1 MAVLLLQSGLDYLC
15 SRTGGKV
22 PHLKNEMTIF
32 GATGEAGRQLIEQAL
47 AEGDEVVAFVRNP
60 SKLTIRHEQL
70 RIVQGELQN
79 RAGIEQAV
87 NGTDAVISLLGPRLG
102 EDSKSSPLAQGTQ
115 NIIAAMKKSGV
126 RRLIAV
132 STHSASAPNDMP
144 DLRFKMLVSM
154 IKTTMRPAYEEIVN
168 VAQIVRDSDL
178 DWTIV
183 RVSIL
188 NSNPKSGNVKVG
200 YLGKGE
206 VSVRLSRAD
215 MADFILG
222 KVKNPKYIR
231 QMPAISN

>member
-1 MAVLLLQSGLDYLC
+1 MKLI
-15 SRTGGKV
+15 
-22 PHLKNEMTIF
+22 IF
-32 GATGEAGRQLIEQAL
+32 GASGEAGRQLIEQAL

-79 RAGIEQAV
+79 RAGIERAV
-87 NGTDAVISLLGPRLG
+87 NGMDAVISLLGPRPG
-102 EDSKSSPLAQGTQ
+102 EDSKSGPLTHGTQ
-115 NIIAAMKKSGV
+115 NIVAAMKKCGV
-126 RRLIAV
+126 RRLIVV
-132 STHSASAPNDMP
+132 STPSASAPNDLP

-168 VAQIVRDSDL
+168 VAQIVRASDL

-188 NSNPKSGNVKVG
+188 NNNPKSGKVRVG
-200 YLGKGE
+200 YLGKGA
-206 VSVRLSRAD
+206 VGVRLSRAD
-215 MADFILG
+215 MAGFILRE
-222 KVKNPKYIR
+222 VRNPKYIR